1 MAQAVVTSFGKT
13 VLPADTF
20 KMYAG
25 RGVEGKV
32 NGLKLLPATKNY
44 LQLMALLLP
53 GKLQPLRSNTPKA
66 DAV

>member
-1 MAQAVVTSFGKT
+1 MAQAVVASFGKN
-13 VLPADTF
+13 VLPADGF

-32 NGLKLLPATKNY
+32 NVLKITAGNEKLFGSE
-44 LQLMALLLP
+44 ALLLP
-53 GKLQPLRSNTPKA
+53 GKLQPQCSNMPKA